1 VSDTYMAPPAA
12 EDLIEALAAC
22 LREHVEERKRE
33 LALAQEN
40 LAKAKRV
47 LEAFR
52 GALDSGSSVAER
64 LYDSWNAN
72 QPVRDLSAVADE
84 ELVREYLRLLDML
97 VNSTYISPVVGA
109 SYDDHW
115 NELERRG
122 FTVRKAELE
131 RWLQEHVTS

>member
-1 VSDTYMAPPAA
+1 MAPPAA

-33 LALAQEN
+33 LAHT
-40 LAKAKRV
+40 KPIPP
-47 LEAFR
+47 
-52 GALDSGSSVAER
+52 G
-64 LYDSWNAN
+64 
-72 QPVRDLSAVADE
+72 
-84 ELVREYLRLLDML
+84 
-97 VNSTYISPVVGA
+97 VGA

-131 RWLQEHVTS
+131 RWLQEVEES